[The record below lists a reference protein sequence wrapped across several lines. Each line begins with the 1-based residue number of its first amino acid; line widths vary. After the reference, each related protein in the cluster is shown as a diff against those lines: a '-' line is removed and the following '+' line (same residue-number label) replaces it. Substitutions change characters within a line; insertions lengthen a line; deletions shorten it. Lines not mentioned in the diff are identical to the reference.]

1 MLSMLPSFLALSN
14 YSTCVLVLSSL
25 HTLTRHRQV
34 IRLPMMLFPFV
45 FSLCSDS
52 IVALG
57 RIGKFLMAEEL
68 QEPYTID
75 FERKNAVEVDG
86 DFTWETAGRI
96 HANAPKED
104 KKDGVHGRSDASA
117 VMAAD
122 ANAKSERK
130 TKHRFFSH
138 KDKGGDGH
146 SPPVSAIEGDSC
158 REVVDK
164 AGEADEKPFQLMG
177 LKLSIPKGSFVAIV
191 GRVGCGKVNFPQLK
205 TSETSPGR

>member
-1 MLSMLPSFLALSN
+1 
-14 YSTCVLVLSSL
+14 
-25 HTLTRHRQV
+25 
-34 IRLPMMLFPFV
+34 MLFPFV

-57 RIGKFLMAEEL
+57 RIGKFLVAEEL
-68 QEPYTID
+68 REPYTID
-75 FERKNAVEVDG
+75 YEKKNAVEVDG

-96 HANAPKED
+96 HANALKED
-104 KKDGVHGRSDASA
+104 KKDGVHERGDASA
-117 VMAAD
+117 AMAAD

-138 KDKGGDGH
+138 KDKGGDDH
-146 SPPVSAIEGDSC
+146 SLPVSSIERDSC

-164 AGEADEKPFQLMG
+164 AGEADEKPFELTD
-177 LKLSIPKGSFVAIV
+177 LKLRIPKGSFVAIV
-191 GRVGCGKVNFPQLK
+191 GRVGCGKVNSPPFT